1 MNSEPAKTAVAEAAG
16 RSTATGAAPQA
27 RRPLATVSA
36 AATATASVSAARPA
50 AESQATSMPALRRPP
65 VVVAA
70 AQAIPAADAQPP
82 AETTQ
87 PERVTP
93 VPLLRMVMGE
103 IALMIGLLAIG
114 REWWQVAIICAG
126 AALLLAMAA
135 VRIRGQWLSTLAG
148 RWTALAL
155 RRRRHDL
162 SSDHDGSELLDL
174 LAPGARVT
182 TAELAGAPSTVI
194 TRPEELLTV
203 LRPVDA
209 GVRDLADAVLSDAL
223 RPESDPESPE
233 SGLHLVLHRGPCRG
247 GFTQPRVWLAVRV
260 RRDVDVLVD
269 DDLRVGLSNL
279 LRKTQKKLSKA
290 GVSVAPLNAKDI
302 TATFAALAHVGP
314 GRETLR
320 EQWKHF
326 CAGPVVQVGVR
337 VTGLSEL
344 PASQRMTA
352 VERLLATVP
361 GVAATV
367 AVVLGSDPA
376 DDVAVLRLAAPA
388 PTAVE
393 AAIDH
398 LTTVAPHLRLQ
409 LKRLDGLHLRAIA
422 ASLPIGGVSL

>member
-1 MNSEPAKTAVAEAAG
+1 MNSEPAGSAVAEATG
-16 RSTATGAAPQA
+16 HTTAAGAAQQA
-27 RRPLATVSA
+27 RRPVATVSA
-36 AATATASVSAARPA
+36 AATAAASATTARPSAKPQA
-50 AESQATSMPALRRPP
+50 APMPSLRRPP
-65 VVVAA
+65 VVAAA

-87 PERVTP
+87 PERATP
-93 VPLLRMVMGE
+93 VPLLRMVIWE

-114 REWWQVAIICAG
+114 RPWWQVAVICTG
-126 AALLLAMAA
+126 AALLLVLAA
-135 VRIRGQWLSTLAG
+135 VRIRGQWFSTLAR
-148 RWTALAL
+148 RWTALLL

-162 SSDHDGSELLDL
+162 SSDHDRSELLDL

-182 TAELAGAPSTVI
+182 TAELAGAPTAVI

-209 GVRDLADAVLSDAL
+209 GVRELAEQVLSDAL
-223 RPESDPESPE
+223 RPESDPENPE
-233 SGLHLVLHRGPCRG
+233 FGLHLVLHRGPYRG

-260 RRDVDVLVD
+260 CREVDVLVD

-290 GVSVAPLNAKDI
+290 GVSAAPLTAPEI

-320 EQWKHF
+320 EQWKSLA
-326 CAGPVVQVGVR
+326 AGPVVQVGVR
-337 VTGLSEL
+337 VTGLNEL

-352 VERLLATVP
+352 IERLLATVP

-367 AVVLGSDPA
+367 AVIAGSDPA
-376 DDVAVLRLAAPA
+376 QDVAVLRLAAP
-388 PTAVE
+388 TA
-393 AAIDH
+393 AAVDAALDH

-409 LKRLDGLHLRAIA
+409 LKRLDGLHIRAVA